1 VLAFLFLP
9 IFVPVPVPVPVPL
22 SVNSESFFTY
32 PLKGFF
38 VALVSGCSGQR
49 GVA

>member
-9 IFVPVPVPVPVPL
+9 IFVPVPVPVPVP
-22 SVNSESFFTY
+22 VNSESFFTY

>member
-1 VLAFLFLP
+1 
-9 IFVPVPVPVPVPL
+9 VPVPVPVPL

>member
-9 IFVPVPVPVPVPL
+9 IFVPVPL
-22 SVNSESFFTY
+22 SVDSESFFTY
-32 PLKGFF
+32 PLKGFSWRWCRD
-38 VALVSGCSGQR
+38 VLGSG